1 MRRRIAMISE
11 HASPL
16 ADPGSVDSG
25 GQNIYVAHV
34 ARNLAKAGHH
44 VDVFTRRDDEALAE
58 IYDCEDGVR
67 VIHVPAGPPE
77 FVRKEELLG
86 HMKSFTD
93 YLIAFFKEQEAP
105 YDLMHANFWMSGLV
119 AADIKRALG
128 TPFVI
133 TFHALGRVRRQHQG
147 DNDEFPDQRFKIEDR
162 IVREADG
169 IIAECP
175 QDERDLVCLYQAD
188 PARIRLV
195 PCGFDPHE
203 LWPVDKG
210 CARDKIGIAQDEWMV
225 LQLGRLVPR
234 KGVDTAI
241 RGFARFVKENDVP
254 ARMVIVGG
262 ASVEPDPKLTPEIG
276 RLQKI
281 AAEEQV
287 SDRVLFA
294 GCRGRDDI
302 KYYFSAA
309 DVFISTPWY
318 EPFGITPVES
328 MACGTPVI
336 GARVGGIKYTILDGE
351 TGFLVPPNDPAAVG
365 RRLAELHKDRKK
377 HARLSQQAIKRVN
390 EIFTWEK
397 VANQLAD
404 FYEDVLSRVEILGD
418 ISLERPSN
426 GRVTKDHIL
435 LVMKAFEEALLAFE
449 RSQEVLGEAIPQ
461 AAETLITCLE
471 RGGKVMVCGNGGSAA
486 DGQHFAAE
494 LVGRFVST
502 NRKGLP
508 ILALTAE
515 TAFLTAWSN
524 DIGYENI
531 FARQVE
537 AFGKP
542 GDVLIGISTSGRSK
556 NVLEAFRVA
565 REMGIECISL
575 LGGDGG
581 EMLPLSDAALI
592 VPSTNTQRIQEV
604 QMLVL
609 HLLCELVEK
618 QLRPGYQAAIEPLS
632 DVLAEK
638 RSSSWELQSLI
649 PVHIRRSRYRD

>member
-1 MRRRIAMISE
+1 MRKRIAMISE

-34 ARNLAKAGHH
+34 ARNLAKAGHQ
-44 VDVFTRRDDEALAE
+44 VDVFTRRDEAALPE
-58 IYDCEDGVR
+58 ILEWENGVR
-67 VIHVPAGPPE
+67 VIHVPAGPAE
-77 FVRKEELLG
+77 FVRKEELLD
-86 HMKSFTD
+86 HMGDFTE
-93 YLIAFFKEQEAP
+93 YMIAFFKRQDAA
-105 YDLMHANFWMSGLV
+105 YNLVHANFWMSGLV

-147 DNDEFPDQRFKIEDR
+147 NNDEFPNQRFKIEDR
-162 IVREADG
+162 IVKGADG

-175 QDERDLVCLYQAD
+175 QDERDLVCLYEAES
-188 PARIRLV
+188 AKIRLI
-195 PCGFDPHE
+195 PCGFDPDE
-203 LWPVDKG
+203 LWPLEKE
-210 CARDKIGIAQDEWMV
+210 CARTKIGLPEDEWMV
-225 LQLGRLVPR
+225 LQLGRIVPR

-254 ARMVIVGG
+254 ARMVIVGD
-262 ASVEPDPKLTPEIG
+262 ASKSPDPKLTPEIG
-276 RLQKI
+276 RLLEI

-287 SDRVLFA
+287 SDKMLFS
-294 GCRGRDDI
+294 GRRGRDEI
-302 KYYFSAA
+302 RYYFSAA

-351 TGFLVPPNDPAAVG
+351 TGYLVSPNDPAAVA
-365 RRLAELHKDRKK
+365 RRLAELHKDQKK
-377 HARLSQQAIKRVN
+377 HARFSKQAIKRVN
-390 EIFTWEK
+390 EMFTWEK
-397 VANQLAD
+397 VASKLAD
-404 FYEDVLSRVEILGD
+404 FYDDVLARVEMLQEIPVEKGK
-418 ISLERPSN
+418 N
-426 GRVTKDHIL
+426 GRVAEDNIL
-435 LVMKAFEEALLAFE
+435 VVMKGFEDALRAFEQ
-449 RSQEVLGEAIPQ
+449 SQEVLGESVLE
-461 AAETLITCLE
+461 AAETIIACLE
-471 RGGKVMVCGNGGSAA
+471 GGGKVMVCGNGGSAA
-486 DGQHFAAE
+486 DAQHFAAE
-494 LVGRFVST
+494 LVGRFVSHD
-502 NRKGLP
+502 RRGLP

-524 DIGYENI
+524 DVGYEKI

-542 GDVLIGISTSGRSK
+542 GDVLVGISTSGRSK

-565 REMGIECISL
+565 REMGIDCISL

-581 EMLPLSDAALI
+581 DMLPLSDVPLI
-592 VPSTNTQRIQEV
+592 VPSANTQRIQEV

-618 QLRPGYQAAIEPLS
+618 QVSANPLAEIEPLS
-632 DVLAEK
+632 DILAEERK
-638 RSSSWELQSLI
+638 SSWDLHSLI